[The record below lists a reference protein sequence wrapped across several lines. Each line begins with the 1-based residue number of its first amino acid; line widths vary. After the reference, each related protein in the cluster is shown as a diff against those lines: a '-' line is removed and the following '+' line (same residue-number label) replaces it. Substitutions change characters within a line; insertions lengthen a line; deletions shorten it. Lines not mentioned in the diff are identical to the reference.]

1 MIYTINTN
9 TIFSFTKL
17 NLNQT
22 YYHEYNWGADMILQ
36 WKISCR
42 ELKLVVELVFL
53 TLKEHFSKNM
63 IFFKKKQI
71 ESASQIFFKK

>member
-22 YYHEYNWGADMILQ
+22 YSYEYNSGADMILEG
-36 WKISCR
+36 KIICQES
-42 ELKLVVELVFL
+42 KLVNGPV
-53 TLKEHFSKNM
+53 
-63 IFFKKKQI
+63 FKK
-71 ESASQIFFKK
+71 

>member
-22 YYHEYNWGADMILQ
+22 YSYEYNSGADMIL
-36 WKISCR
+36 ISFFYGNSISFMDNIINNKHA
-42 ELKLVVELVFL
+42 LLVVHV
-53 TLKEHFSKNM
+53 
-63 IFFKKKQI
+63 KKTK
-71 ESASQIFFKK
+71 

>member
-1 MIYTINTN
+1 
-9 TIFSFTKL
+9 
-17 NLNQT
+17 
-22 YYHEYNWGADMILQ
+22 MILQ